1 MLRDRAPNRPEER
14 IMTSASR
21 LLSASIADARRPTKT
36 EIERVAERLWQD
48 AFAGPAGMSWQKV
61 ERDSAAHQIV
71 ERLALAAFGFNMLP
85 ERAVI

>member
-1 MLRDRAPNRPEER
+1 
-14 IMTSASR
+14 
-21 LLSASIADARRPTKT
+21 
-36 EIERVAERLWQD
+36 
-48 AFAGPAGMSWQKV
+48 MSWQKV